1 MKAIYIKL
9 TASASALTMLA
20 ASMSAGGIIA
30 SARGGSDSG
39 TDSTTVSDY
48 TISIPSTLDVT
59 QAGWN
64 ELTGGI
70 SAKGSLGQHE
80 KLVVS
85 ATSANDWALV
95 SDGNRI
101 GYNLAKSAA
110 DYDPNA
116 ETPTW
121 EFEELNADGVS
132 QSAGV
137 NVENFDDKPAGEYTD
152 TVTFKAKLENLP
164 VPLQSISLNK
174 SSMVLFTEDFN
185 SENTTE
191 KLSVN
196 FNPEDTTD
204 DKTVTWSSSNPAV
217 ATVDQDGNVTAVAT
231 GDAVIT
237 AKVGDKTVSCNV
249 AVNKVTITNSEA
261 AKKSNDTNPLP
272 EFIKDGIVKVSF
284 DSKGD
289 LCGNYLN
296 YDGWFFYGDNATVT
310 VTSEVEYLKIAKVK
324 FYTKNGSAEVTNAPF
339 TVYSYGYYMYTGP
352 NETGTCFND
361 WGVNKIEVYL
371 EPGGTGDNEPATPP
385 KYADQ
390 LSSGYYV
397 SQEIIDTYWWPSN
410 ILDRAGMTNSA
421 FGVWKGQ
428 TISEDEAIALA
439 KYLGKDSMVFYL
451 QDEELGEFEMP
462 ESYWGVA
469 KNDGNS
475 VESVKLYN
483 TNLHDDPTPMKGY
496 TIYCVVPK

>member
-1 MKAIYIKL
+1 MKAIYKKL

-20 ASMSAGGIIA
+20 ASMAVGGVTA

-39 TDSTTVSDY
+39 TDSTNVSDY

-70 SAKGSLGQHE
+70 SAKGSLGQYE

-95 SDGNRI
+95 SGENRV

-116 ETPTW
+116 ETPSW
-121 EFEELNADGVS
+121 EFGELNADGVS
-132 QSAGV
+132 QPAGI

-152 TVTFKAKLENLP
+152 TVTFKAEIVDTTVHLNGINIINETMNL
-164 VPLQSISLNK
+164 V
-174 SSMVLFTEDFN
+174 TEDLLSYGGTSVGWLKVEFAP
-185 SENTTE
+185 EN
-191 KLSVN
+191 
-196 FNPEDTTD
+196 TTD
-204 DKTVTWSSSNPAV
+204 DKTVTWESSDPSI
-217 ATVDQDGNVTAVAT
+217 ATVNKDGCITAVGT
-231 GDAVIT
+231 GDAVIKAT
-237 AKVGDKTVSCNV
+237 VGEFSDTCVVS
-249 AVNKVTITNSEA
+249 VNKVTIDNETYHTTDEHF
-261 AKKSNDTNPLP
+261 KDFTT
-272 EFIKDGIVKVSF
+272 KDGLINVKFGNPRGIGYYNFGNDDGWYAEGANSYIDISSNVEGIEIVKTRFS
-284 DSKGD
+284 SK
-289 LCGNYLN
+289 
-296 YDGWFFYGDNATVT
+296 
-310 VTSEVEYLKIAKVK
+310 S
-324 FYTKNGSAEVTNAPF
+324 GSTEITEAPF
-339 TVYSYGYYMYTGP
+339 KVYSFENTFHTGENGEGTHIG
-352 NETGTCFND
+352 NEG
-361 WGVNKIEVYL
+361 GINKIEVYVK
-371 EPGGTGDNEPATPP
+371 TTP

-421 FGVWKGQ
+421 FGKWKAQ

-439 KYLGKDSMVFYL
+439 KYLGKDSMVFYS
-451 QDEELGEFEMP
+451 QGEEEYEYYGHEEFQT
-462 ESYWGVA
+462 YWGAA

-483 TNLHDDPTPMKGY
+483 NNLHDDPTPMKGY
-496 TIYCVVPK
+496 TIYYVVPE